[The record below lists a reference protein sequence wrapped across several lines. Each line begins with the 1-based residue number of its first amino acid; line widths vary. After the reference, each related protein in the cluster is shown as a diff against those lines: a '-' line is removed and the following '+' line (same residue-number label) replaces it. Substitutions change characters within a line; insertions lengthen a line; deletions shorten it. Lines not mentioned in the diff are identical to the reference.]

1 MKSRLGIVS
10 FSAQNHAAVTRKQLT
25 LVKYDAA
32 STTWKPFTW

>member
-10 FSAQNHAAVTRKQLT
+10 FSARNHAAVTRKQLA

-32 STTWKPFTW
+32 SKTWKRFAW